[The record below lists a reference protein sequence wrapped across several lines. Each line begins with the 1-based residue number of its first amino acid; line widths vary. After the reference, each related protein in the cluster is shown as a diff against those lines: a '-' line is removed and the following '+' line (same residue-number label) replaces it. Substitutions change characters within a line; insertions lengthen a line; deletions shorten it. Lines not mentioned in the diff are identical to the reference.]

1 MEIKHK
7 ELFPDKS
14 QPFLHCKLDRQKYAG
29 VLTSIVQNYADGFV
43 LALNGE
49 WGTGKT
55 TFVRMWQASLE
66 QANYKT
72 IYFNAWEND
81 FENEPLTALLGELKK
96 TC

>member
-1 MEIKHK
+1 
-7 ELFPDKS
+7 
-14 QPFLHCKLDRQKYAG
+14 
-29 VLTSIVQNYADGFV
+29 
-43 LALNGE
+43 
-49 WGTGKT
+49 
-55 TFVRMWQASLE
+55 MWQASLE